1 MKKIFSLL
9 SLTIFASSLAIAETK
24 VKTVIC
30 QLQSFSHCA
39 DCSKRIPAS
48 CENHAFNG
56 SLDVNMKPVKLHWL
70 ETNSKTGTEKLVVEN
85 NNKTLKELKA
95 SKFKRQLVAVE
106 VPASTALYK
115 DQSSTQIAAVMSPAA
130 QKRAIASDAGSKIGG
145 VQRAQKACGQ
155 KGCL

>member
-9 SLTIFASSLAIAETK
+9 ILFSSVAMAETP
-24 VKTVIC
+24 VKTVVC

-56 SLDVNMKPVKLHWL
+56 SLDINTKPVKLHWL
-70 ETNSKTGTEKLVVEN
+70 ESNSKTGTEKMVVEN
-85 NNKTLKELKA
+85 NTKTLKDLVKG
-95 SKFKRQLVAVE
+95 KHQRQLVAVE
-106 VPASTALYK
+106 VPASTALFK
-115 DQSSTQIAAVMSPAA
+115 DQSSMQIAATMAPAS
-130 QKRAIASDAGSKIGG
+130 QKRAIASEGGNKIGG
-145 VQRAQKACGQ
+145 IERAQKACGK